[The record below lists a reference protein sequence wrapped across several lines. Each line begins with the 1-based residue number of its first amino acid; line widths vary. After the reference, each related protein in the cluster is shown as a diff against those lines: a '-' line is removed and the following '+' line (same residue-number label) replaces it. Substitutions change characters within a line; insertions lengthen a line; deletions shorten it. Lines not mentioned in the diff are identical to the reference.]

1 MTVQMTYS
9 NISKEQIAGVASEVI
24 RRYRQD
30 ASEQDCAELTEAFLV
45 LARYLDN
52 FYTGELFV
60 RLDCTESEFQH
71 LNTVATAYPETFE
84 TWSELIGLAPVVIR
98 YNVKLHKGFSLICTE
113 IAVRLNGQAA
123 ANDREPIKTLGIDI
137 ETYSSEDISS
147 CGVYRY
153 AEADDFTVLLFAYS
167 VNDGPVRIVD
177 LASGEKLPERIF
189 DALTD
194 ETVLKTAFNASFE
207 RTCIGRYYGIHLKP
221 EQWECTMV
229 RCAMLGLPL
238 SLAQAGKVLNLE
250 DQKMSEGKALIKY
263 FSCPCKP
270 TKVNGGRT
278 RNLPEHAPDKW
289 DTFKRYCVRDV
300 EVEQE
305 IRRKTLGFKIPA
317 SEHELYVID
326 QRINDRGVLLDMD
339 FVHHAVH
346 MDNVY
351 KGRLAVEAA
360 ELSGLENPNSVAQLK
375 AWLGE
380 QTGSTV
386 KALGKKDIPDMLKA
400 TDDDTVRRVLEI
412 RAEMGKTSTKK
423 YKAMTTAACADGRVR
438 GLLQFYGANRTGRW
452 AGRLVQVQNLP
463 QNHLPDLDYA
473 RQLVKEGDLDMV
485 EMMYGNVPDTLSQ
498 LIRTAFIAKEGH
510 VFMVCDFSAIEARV
524 IAWLAGEQWRL
535 EVFRTHGKIYEA
547 SASMMF
553 HVPVE
558 EITKTDPRRQ
568 KGKIAELAL
577 GYQGGV
583 GAMKTMGGERMGL
596 SESEMTEI
604 VNHWRKANPAIVSLW
619 MDVERAATAAIETG
633 GPSETHG
640 LLFFKRM
647 GLLMIKLPSGR
658 CLCYP
663 KPAIGANRFGKE
675 SITYE
680 GLNQTTKQWGTQET
694 YGGKLVENIVQGI
707 ARDCLAVTMMR
718 LEAAGY
724 PVVFHVHDETIIE
737 AKADGSQTLE
747 EIEDIF
753 KTPIPWAKDLPL
765 KGAGYTTPYYLK
777 D

>member
-1 MTVQMTYS
+1 
-9 NISKEQIAGVASEVI
+9 
-24 RRYRQD
+24 
-30 ASEQDCAELTEAFLV
+30 
-45 LARYLDN
+45 
-52 FYTGELFV
+52 
-60 RLDCTESEFQH
+60 
-71 LNTVATAYPETFE
+71 
-84 TWSELIGLAPVVIR
+84 
-98 YNVKLHKGFSLICTE
+98 
-113 IAVRLNGQAA
+113 
-123 ANDREPIKTLGIDI
+123 
-137 ETYSSEDISS
+137 
-147 CGVYRY
+147 
-153 AEADDFTVLLFAYS
+153 
-167 VNDGPVRIVD
+167 
-177 LASGEKLPERIF
+177 
-189 DALTD
+189 
-194 ETVLKTAFNASFE
+194 
-207 RTCIGRYYGIHLKP
+207 
-221 EQWECTMV
+221 MV

-289 DTFKRYCVRDV
+289 DTFKLYCIKDV
-300 EVEQE
+300 EVEQG

-375 AWLGE
+375 SWLGE

-412 RAEMGKTSTKK
+412 RTEMGKTSTKK
-423 YKAMTTAACADGRVR
+423 YEAMTTAACADGRVR

-452 AGRLVQVQNLP
+452 SGRLVQVQNLP

-498 LIRTAFIAKEGH
+498 LIRTAFVAKEGH
-510 VFMVCDFSAIEARV
+510 IFMVCDFSAIEARV

-583 GAMKTMGGERMGL
+583 GAMKTMGGERIGL
-596 SESEMTEI
+596 SESEMADI

-619 MDVERAATAAIETG
+619 SDVERAAAAAIETG

-640 LLFFKRM
+640 LYFFKRM

-663 KPAIGANRFGKE
+663 KPAIGANRFGGK

-707 ARDCLAVTMMR
+707 ARDCLAETMAR
-718 LEAAGY
+718 LEKKGY
-724 PVVFHVHDETIIE
+724 PIVFHVHDEVIIE
-737 AKADGSQTLE
+737 ARNDGSQSLE
-747 EIEDIF
+747 TVEDVF
-753 KTPIPWAKDLPL
+753 RTPIPWTPELPL

>member
-1 MTVQMTYS
+1 MIYS
-9 NISKEQIAGVASEVI
+9 DFVKKEQIADVAAEII
-24 RRYRQD
+24 RRFRQD
-30 ASEQDCAELTEAFLV
+30 ASDQDCANLTDAFII
-45 LARYLDN
+45 LAKYLDN
-52 FYTGELFV
+52 YYTE
-60 RLDCTESEFQH
+60 DWTTIHCTEEEFTR
-71 LNTVATAYPETFE
+71 LNNVATHYQETLE
-84 TWSELIGLAPVVIR
+84 TLSELIGISTMDIR
-98 YNVKLHKGFSLICTE
+98 YRVLLKNGFSVICTA
-113 IAVRLNGQAA
+113 IAIKLNGVASA
-123 ANDREPIKTLGIDI
+123 YSREPIRTLGIDI
-137 ETYSSEDISS
+137 ETYSSNDIAS
-147 CGVYRY
+147 CGVYKY
-153 AEADDFTVLLFAYS
+153 AEADDFTILLFAYS
-167 VNDGPVRIVD
+167 VNDRPVQIVD
-177 LASGEKLPERIF
+177 MAQGEKLPEAIF

-194 ETVLKTAFNASFE
+194 ETVLKTAFNAAFE
-207 RTCIGRYYGIHLKP
+207 RTCIGKYFGIYLKP

-238 SLAQAGKVLNLE
+238 SLAQAGKVLKLE

-278 RNLPEHAPDKW
+278 RNLPEHAPEKW
-289 DTFKRYCVRDV
+289 DTFKKYCVRDV

-305 IRRKTLGFKIPA
+305 IRRKTLAFEIPDN
-317 SEHELYVID
+317 EKKLYSID

-339 FVHHAVH
+339 FVHHAVY
-346 MDNVY
+346 MDNAY

-360 ELSGLENPNSVAQLK
+360 QLSGLDNPNSVAQLK
-375 AWLGE
+375 AWLEE

-386 KALGKKDIPDMLKA
+386 KALGKKDIPEMLKA
-400 TDDDTVRRVLEI
+400 TDDDTVKRVLEI
-412 RAEMGKTSTKK
+412 RTEMGKTSTKK
-423 YKAMTTAACADGRVR
+423 YEAMTTAACADDRVR
-438 GLLQFYGANRTGRW
+438 GLLQFYGASRTGRW

-463 QNHLPDLDYA
+463 QNHLEDLDYA

-485 EMMYGNVPDTLSQ
+485 EMMFGNVPDTLSQ

-510 VFMVCDFSAIEARV
+510 TFMVCDFSAIEARV
-524 IAWLAGEQWRL
+524 IAWLAGEKWRL

-619 MDVERAATAAIETG
+619 SAVERAATAAIETG
-633 GPSETHG
+633 EPAETHG
-640 LLFFKRM
+640 LYFFKKM

-663 KPAIGANRFGKE
+663 KPAIGTNRFGKE

-753 KTPIPWAKDLPL
+753 KTPIPWAKELPL
-765 KGAGYTTPYYLK
+765 KGAGYVTPYYLK